1 MRVSVVSFSL
11 LEQNHCIVKTIPIQS
26 QLCLMVDEP
35 DFERKEQ
42 GRVYFG
48 IWRIKR
54 QFLANELRRVCIATA
69 NVQHI
74 EKDGGK
80 LQASIRI

>member
-1 MRVSVVSFSL
+1 
-11 LEQNHCIVKTIPIQS
+11 
-26 QLCLMVDEP
+26 MVDEP

-54 QFLANELRRVCIATA
+54 QFLANELCRVCIATA
-69 NVQHI
+69 NVHHI

-80 LQASIRI
+80 LQASIRVRDPVELWTNQFKGKPARTL